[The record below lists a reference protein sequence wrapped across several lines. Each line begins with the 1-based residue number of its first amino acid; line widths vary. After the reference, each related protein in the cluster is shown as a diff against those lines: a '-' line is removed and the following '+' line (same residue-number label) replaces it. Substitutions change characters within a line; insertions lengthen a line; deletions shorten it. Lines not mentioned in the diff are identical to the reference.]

1 MSKKTN
7 QGRSE
12 LRHDGLAPYLFI
24 APLVVGVAV
33 FYLWPVLQTFFMS
46 LHTYG
51 PFGGGEFNGL
61 QNYEQIV
68 SDGRFPRAL
77 LNTTIYTVIV
87 LCSIPLSLLFAALI
101 ARPGMRFVPLFQI
114 LYFLPYLAMPTAIS
128 FVFRMIFNGDF
139 GFANYLLGLVGIQ
152 GPYWLSTEWFA
163 LLALGIMG
171 LWSSMGFNVLIL
183 SAGLKAIP
191 VEYYEAAEIDG
202 ASKLRQFFSITIPL
216 ASPSIFLVTIMGVI
230 SSFQVFDT
238 LFALLG
244 TNNPVMGKTRSIVY
258 LFYEQAFLQ
267 SDRGY
272 AAAVAILIMLLIGV
286 LTAFQF
292 GVRKKLEDR

>member
-1 MSKKTN
+1 MSKKS
-7 QGRSE
+7 SE
-12 LRHDGLAPYLFI
+12 RRDSLRHDGITPYLFI
-24 APLVVGVAV
+24 APLVIGVCV
-33 FYLWPVLQTFFMS
+33 FYLWPVVQTFWMS

-51 PFGGGEFNGL
+51 PFGGGDFNGVA
-61 QNYEQIV
+61 NYQQIV
-68 SDGRFPRAL
+68 TDGRFPRAL
-77 LNTTIYTVIV
+77 LNTVVYTLIV

-114 LYFLPYLAMPTAIS
+114 LFFLPYLAMPTAIS
-128 FVFRMIFNGDF
+128 FVFRMIYNGDF
-139 GFANYLLGLVGIQ
+139 GLANYVLGLVGID

-163 LLALGIMG
+163 LLALGTLG
-171 LWSSMGFNVLIL
+171 LWGSMGFNVLIL

-191 VEYYEAAEIDG
+191 HEYYEAAEIDG
-202 ASKLRQFFSITIPL
+202 ASKWRQFFSITIPL

-230 SSFQVFDT
+230 GSFQVFDT

-244 TNNPVMGKTRSIVY
+244 RNNPVMGKTQSIVY
-258 LFYEQAFLQ
+258 LFYEQAFIQ
-267 SDRGY
+267 NDRGY
-272 AAAVAILIMLLIGV
+272 AAAVAILIMVLIGL